1 MITAV
6 ARAERGSCC
15 DDPEDEDWGR
25 LPGAEPPLRWWIP
38 AAVASV
44 VALVLTLVV
53 VLVVRPP
60 GPLDDPTAGDQ
71 RDGLLLDGPVLPAQV
86 GDVAFGGRPVVVLF
100 DREQPAGPAF
110 EQWRTVVADDG
121 VDLVVKVGE
130 DGDALA
136 DRVGM
141 PTPVDGG
148 RPVGYAVVD
157 PARTVRYA
165 TLDPVY
171 PQNAFEVD
179 VITGA
184 VADAGR

>member
-1 MITAV
+1 MTTAA
-6 ARAERGSCC
+6 ARAEHGSCC
-15 DDPEDEDWGR
+15 DDPQDADWGR
-25 LPGAEPPLRWWIP
+25 LPGAEPPLAWWIP
-38 AAVASV
+38 AAVAGV
-44 VALVLTLVV
+44 AALVLTLVV

-71 RDGLLLDGPVLPAQV
+71 RDGLLLDGPRLPAQV
-86 GDVAFGGRPVVVLF
+86 DGVEFGGRPVVVLF
-100 DREQPAGPAF
+100 DRAQPVGAAF
-110 EQWRTVVADDG
+110 EQWQEVVADDG
-121 VDLVVKVGE
+121 VDLVVRVGAA
-130 DGDALA
+130 GDELA
-136 DRVGM
+136 DRLGM

-184 VADAGR
+184 VADVGR